1 MNKIEK
7 EVLSFSKTISKEDIP
22 NLQEKVNE
30 IIKNEEFQKL
40 EPEDKSA
47 LIAVLSFRISLAQ
60 NECKDNEPRALWRF
74 IRYLTEIEMPMQII
88 DYSGMLYPNNEKY
101 YSKILTPTAFKVIQQ
116 QAQAMIENKV
126 YEDEEHKKWLEKI
139 ANGQMPYGYSIEL
152 PKKED

>member
-101 YSKILTPTAFKVIQQ
+101 YSKI
-116 QAQAMIENKV
+116 
-126 YEDEEHKKWLEKI
+126 
-139 ANGQMPYGYSIEL
+139 
-152 PKKED
+152 